1 MCASY
6 NRLQFQWWLQMLQAL
21 KKYQTSRNIH
31 KHLMCR
37 LGWHHRVRVLFL
49 LLLLSCRLFR
59 VFRHRTL
66 FRQWN
71 LLCRQGCRTGGS
83 SEKHER
89 IILSSAR
96 EKSKKE
102 MPKTYRNPKLVWV
115 LPDQPFLKATFYHVA
130 MVVGSISLVCFVT
143 SGKFLGLA
151 WSSLGLL
158 HHCSIGFHNSPRWE
172 PM

>member
-59 VFRHRTL
+59 VFRHRAL

-96 EKSKKE
+96 EKKQKGDAKNLPEPKAGVSLTRPTLSKSH
-102 MPKTYRNPKLVWV
+102 V
-115 LPDQPFLKATFYHVA
+115 LSCCNGCGKHLACVLCHIGQISRAC
-130 MVVGSISLVCFVT
+130 VV
-143 SGKFLGLA
+143 
-151 WSSLGLL
+151 
-158 HHCSIGFHNSPRWE
+158 
-172 PM
+172 